1 MNLFEGRR
9 RLTMQPCKRCGGLLQ
24 SDTPRDIVEGDVMH
38 IWCGWKVRRARQEQE
53 AVRSIAAPPLINLGV
68 NYVPRTIVG
77 NPDPT

>member
-1 MNLFEGRR
+1 
-9 RLTMQPCKRCGGLLQ
+9 
-24 SDTPRDIVEGDVMH
+24 MH

-77 NPDPT
+77 NSDPT

>member
-9 RLTMQPCKRCGGLLQ
+9 RLTMQPCKRCEGLLQ
-24 SDTPRDIVEGDVMH
+24 STSPRDVFEGGVYH
-38 IWCGWKVRRARQEQE
+38 LHCGWKVRRLKAEQE
-53 AVRSIAAPPLINLGV
+53 AQQDIAPPLINLGV